1 MDKYLKME
9 KTLKVLADRTRLKI
23 LSRIYQGEVC
33 GCDLIHCLDI
43 SQPTLSHHLKVL
55 SSNGFIEGKRDGNKI
70 LYTVSTES
78 FKEIETMFK
87 ALMEEEITC

>member
-1 MDKYLKME
+1 MDKYKHME
-9 KTLKVLADRTRLKI
+9 KILKVLADHTRLKI
-23 LSRIYQGEVC
+23 LSRIYQEDVC

-55 SSNGFIEGKRDGNKI
+55 SSHGFIEGSREGNRI
-70 LYTVSTES
+70 LYKVNAAALE
-78 FKEIETMFK
+78 EVETMFK

>member
-1 MDKYLKME
+1 MDKYMKLE
-9 KTLKVLADRTRLKI
+9 KTLKVLADRTRLMI

-55 SSNGFIEGKRDGNKI
+55 SSNGFIEGRREGNKI
-70 LYTVSTES
+70 LYSVNPKVFKGVETT
-78 FKEIETMFK
+78 FKE
-87 ALMEEEITC
+87 LMEEKITC

>member
-1 MDKYLKME
+1 MNKYERME
-9 KTLKVLADRTRLKI
+9 KILKVLADHTRLKI

-55 SSNGFIEGKRDGNKI
+55 SSNGFIEGNRKGNRI
-70 LYTVSTES
+70 LYTVNMES
-78 FKEIETMFK
+78 LEEVETMFK
-87 ALMEEEITC
+87 ALMDEEITC

>member
-1 MDKYLKME
+1 MDKYRRME
-9 KTLKVLADRTRLKI
+9 KILKVLADHTRLKI

-55 SSNGFIEGKRDGNKI
+55 SSNGFIEGSREGNRI
-70 LYTVSTES
+70 LYKVNKASLE
-78 FKEIETMFK
+78 EVETMFE
-87 ALMEEEITC
+87 ALLEEKITC